1 MTILSDPY
9 TSTSNEAMVGDR
21 RFPAVFPPVSVPC
34 SLVQL
39 SFPSTLMSAS
49 PTTPRNEPE
58 YEGDYRP
65 ADAENPHA
73 HLDPFNVRVEPADLT
88 YLVQMADALNTT
100 LDLQTLLGRTSELVK
115 AIIDYRIF
123 AIFLL
128 NDRTNELRMR
138 FQIGHTPE
146 IERMRLAMGK
156 GVVGQVALTR
166 QPLLLNDV
174 TTDPNYLPANPDV
187 RSELAVPLIA
197 KNRLIGVMDL
207 ESEQA
212 GYFRPEHLHLLTLT
226 ASRIA
231 QAIENARLY
240 ARVSRQAQT
249 LTVLNEISAE
259 LTSILELDPLLA
271 RIGQLL
277 RRLIDY
283 QMFSIMLLDDK
294 GETLITRYAWRF
306 GYAHAPL
313 RRIPITS
320 GLVGAAVRE
329 WRPINVPDVR
339 KDSRYLAMNPET
351 RSELIVPLFH
361 KGRIIGVLD
370 LEHTRPGFFNDD
382 HQRTL
387 TTMAAQVAIAIENA
401 RLYQAVSRQERQ
413 LEKDIAMAREVQL
426 RLLPTSPPEQS
437 HADLAVRFLPARTI
451 GGDLYDF
458 VEYSPHETAIML
470 GDVSGKAAPA
480 ALFAALVSGIMRSA
494 AIQRPKPAEMLRALN
509 DALQERKLDSQYVTM
524 LFALWNDEQ
533 RTLYVSNSGAVQPI
547 FCRDGQSL
555 TVKSEGFPLGMF
567 PDVTY
572 DEISIVTQPGDLLV
586 FISDGITDAENAQG
600 EMYGSE
606 RLFKVLGADPE
617 RTAGQ
622 IADAIMED
630 VTRFQDGKDR
640 FDDET
645 IIVLRVR

>member
-1 MTILSDPY
+1 MSE
-9 TSTSNEAMVGDR
+9 TS
-21 RFPAVFPPVSVPC
+21 
-34 SLVQL
+34 
-39 SFPSTLMSAS
+39 PSSTKQH
-49 PTTPRNEPE
+49 EF
-58 YEGDYRP
+58 EGDYRP
-65 ADAENPHA
+65 ANPDNPHA
-73 HLDPFNVRVEPADLT
+73 HLDPQNARVETADLT
-88 YLVQMADALNTT
+88 YLVQLADALNTT
-100 LDLQTLLGRTSELVK
+100 LDLETLMQRTSELVR
-115 AIIDYRIF
+115 AVIEYRIF
-123 AIFLL
+123 AILLL
-128 NDRTNELRMR
+128 NDRTHELRMR

-146 IERMRLAMGK
+146 VQRSRIPLGK
-156 GVVGQVALTR
+156 GVAGQVALTR
-166 QPLLLNDV
+166 QPLLINDV
-174 TTDPNYLPANPDV
+174 ATVEGYIPANPEV

-197 KNRLIGVMDL
+197 KNKLIGVMDL
-207 ESEQA
+207 ESEKP

-259 LTSILELDPLLA
+259 LTSILDLDPLLA

-294 GETLITRYAWRF
+294 GETLITRFAWRF

-313 RRIPITS
+313 RRIPITT

-339 KDSRYLAMNPET
+339 KDPRYLPMNPET

-370 LEHTRPGFFNDD
+370 LEHTRAGFFNEE
-382 HQRTL
+382 HERTL

-401 RLYQAVSRQERQ
+401 RLYQAVKRQERQ
-413 LEKDIAMAREVQL
+413 LERDIAMAREVQL
-426 RLLPTSPPEQS
+426 RLLPPSTPEHK
-437 HADLAVRFLPARTI
+437 HAEMAVRFLPARTI

-458 VEYSPHETAIML
+458 VDYGQGQTAIVL

-480 ALFAALVSGIMRSA
+480 ALFAALVSGIMRA
-494 AIQRPKPAEMLRALN
+494 AAAHRPAPAQMLKLLN
-509 DALQERKLDSQYVTM
+509 DALQERKLESQYVVL
-524 LFALWNDEQ
+524 LFALWNDES
-533 RTLYVSNSGAVQPI
+533 RTLQIANSGAVQPV
-547 FCRDGQSL
+547 FCRAGQSM
-555 TVKSEGFPLGMF
+555 TVRAEGFPLGLF
-567 PDVTY
+567 PDVVY
-572 DEISIVTQPGDLLV
+572 EEISLSTQPGDAVV
-586 FISDGITDAENAQG
+586 FISDGILDAENEAN
-600 EMYGSE
+600 EMYGEE
-606 RLFKVLGADPE
+606 RLTNLLCAHRDRSATE
-617 RTAGQ
+617 
-622 IADAIMED
+622 IAEAILSD
-630 VTRFQDGKDR
+630 VTRFQGGRDR

>member
-1 MTILSDPY
+1 
-9 TSTSNEAMVGDR
+9 
-21 RFPAVFPPVSVPC
+21 
-34 SLVQL
+34 
-39 SFPSTLMSAS
+39 MSAS
-49 PTTPRNEPE
+49 PPNPPE
-58 YEGDYRP
+58 QSDFEGDYRP
-65 ADAENPHA
+65 VDSENPYA
-73 HLDPFNVRVEPADLT
+73 HLDPANVRVEPADLT
-88 YLVQMADALNTT
+88 YLVQLADALNTT
-100 LDLQTLLGRTSELVK
+100 LDLETLLTRTSELVR
-115 AIIDYRIF
+115 AIIPYRIF
-123 AIFLL
+123 AILLL
-128 NDRTNELRMR
+128 NDRTHELRMR

-146 IERMRLAMGK
+146 VQRMRFPLGK
-156 GVVGQVALTR
+156 GVVGQVALSR
-166 QPLLLNDV
+166 QAVMLNDV
-174 TTDPNYLPANPDV
+174 AMDSNYFNANPDV

-197 KNRLIGVMDL
+197 KNRLIGVMDI

-212 GYFRPEHLHLLTLT
+212 GYFRPEHLHLLSLT

-283 QMFSIMLLDDK
+283 QMFSIMLLDNK

-306 GYAHAPL
+306 GYAHAPQ

-339 KDSRYLAMNPET
+339 KDSRYLPMNPET

-370 LEHTRPGFFNDD
+370 LEHTRTGFFNDE

-413 LEKDIAMAREVQL
+413 LERDIAMAREVQL
-426 RLLPTSPPEQS
+426 RLLPTEPPS
-437 HADLAVRFLPARTI
+437 HTHAEMAVRFLPARSI

-458 VEYSPHETAIML
+458 LDYSDTQTAIVL

-494 AIQRPKPAEMLRALN
+494 AIHRPDPAQMLTQLN
-509 DALQERKLDSQYVTM
+509 DSLQERKLDSQYVTM
-524 LFALWNDEQ
+524 LFALWDDST
-533 RTLYVSNSGAVQPI
+533 RTLHVANSGAVQPI
-547 FCRDGQSL
+547 LCRGGQSI
-555 TVKSEGFPLGMF
+555 TIQSEGFPIGLF
-567 PDVTY
+567 PNSSYEELTLA
-572 DEISIVTQPGDLLV
+572 TQPGDVIV
-586 FISDGITDAENAQG
+586 FVSDGILDAENNQN
-600 EMYGSE
+600 EMYGQD
-606 RLFKVLGADPE
+606 RLSGILCAQRDHPAE
-617 RTAGQ
+617 H
-622 IADAIMED
+622 IAEAILAD

>member
-1 MTILSDPY
+1 MT
-9 TSTSNEAMVGDR
+9 
-21 RFPAVFPPVSVPC
+21 
-34 SLVQL
+34 
-39 SFPSTLMSAS
+39 AS
-49 PTTPRNEPE
+49 PMPPRNEPE
-58 YEGDYRP
+58 FEGDYRP
-65 ADAENPHA
+65 ADRDNPHA
-73 HLDPFNVRVEPADLT
+73 YLDPFNVRVEPADLT

-100 LDLQTLLGRTSELVK
+100 LDLQTLLSRTSELVR
-115 AIIDYRIF
+115 AIIHYRIF
-123 AIFLL
+123 AILLL
-128 NDRTNELRMR
+128 NDRTHELRMR

-146 IERMRLAMGK
+146 VERMRFPMGK
-156 GVVGQVALTR
+156 GIVGQVALTR
-166 QPLLLNDV
+166 QPILLNDV
-174 TTDPNYLPANPDV
+174 GADPNYFPANPDV
-187 RSELAVPLIA
+187 RSELTVPLIA

-207 ESEQA
+207 ESEQP

-231 QAIENARLY
+231 QSIENARLY

-283 QMFSIMLLDDK
+283 QMFSIMLLDEK

-339 KDSRYLAMNPET
+339 KDSRYLPMNPET

-382 HQRTL
+382 HERAL
-387 TTMAAQVAIAIENA
+387 TTMAAQIAIAIENA

-426 RLLPTSPPEQS
+426 RLLPTAPPDQP

-458 VEYSPHETAIML
+458 VEYEQGETAIML

-494 AIQRPKPAEMLRALN
+494 ALQRPKASEMLKMLN
-509 DALQERKLDSQYVTM
+509 DALQERRLDSQYVTM
-524 LFALWNDEQ
+524 LFAVWHDDD
-533 RTLYVSNSGAVQPI
+533 RTLQVSNSGAVQPV
-547 FCRDGQSL
+547 FCRDGQVL
-555 TVKSEGFPLGMF
+555 TVKAEGFPLGMF
-567 PDVTY
+567 PDVSY
-572 DEISIVTQPGDLLV
+572 DEFAVVTQPGDLVV
-586 FISDGITDAENAQG
+586 FVSDGILDAENSKG
-600 EMYGSE
+600 EMYGSD
-606 RLFKVLGADPE
+606 RLASVLNADADRP
-617 RTAGQ
+617 ASQ
-622 IADAIMED
+622 IADAILAD

-645 IIVLRVR
+645 IIVLKVR